1 MTRQYLLSSGGI
13 GAWIGGA
20 AGSGRR
26 MPAEGLRIGQR
37 GLGYP
42 DVMYFKLFLALVG
55 GARNR

>member
-26 MPAEGLRIGQR
+26 MPAEGLLIGQQGR
-37 GLGYP
+37 GYP
-42 DVMYFKLFLALVG
+42 DVMYFKLFQALVG
-55 GARNR
+55 SA